1 MHCNIKR
8 LLVLLCRHVS
18 RHAGASVAFG
28 HCALH
33 KVEIMADASEL
44 VLGTGKRC
52 RTDAKIIR
60 YPDRFEDEQRGA
72 VMFATIMK
80 LLQEAEAAQ

>member
-1 MHCNIKR
+1 MVCAPVHDALLIEAAIDDIEQHTAR
-8 LLVLLCRHVS
+8 LS
-18 RHAGASVAFG
+18 
-28 HCALH
+28 
-33 KVEIMADASEL
+33 EIMADASEL